1 MAQFWGGLLAG
12 CRRLP
17 ACCVFNWWRSQGALC
32 SLFCNAAD
40 PILEGS
46 TPMSSHGSHLQIPSR
61 GDYDFDISFMKE
73 CKHSV
78 INFVLF
84 ELWKRDS
91 ELISLLKIPLNL
103 FHKGASEETSALC
116 SSKQPHTLTAHVK
129 APQGGVLCSLQAG
142 PHLLGKCV

>member
-32 SLFCNAAD
+32 SLFCNGAD

-46 TPMSSHGSHLQIPSR
+46 TPMSSHGPHLQIPSQ

-73 CKHSV
+73 REHS
-78 INFVLF
+78 IRNFVLF
-84 ELWKRDS
+84 ELWKHDS
-91 ELISLLKIPLNL
+91 ELIALLKIPLNL
-103 FHKGASEETSALC
+103 FHMGASEETSALC
-116 SSKQPHTLTAHVK
+116 SSKEPHTLTAHVK
-129 APQGGVLCSLQAG
+129 APQGGVLCSLQTG
-142 PHLLGKCV
+142 PQLLGKCV